1 MYDFQEFSLVSDTGC
16 PAHPAILAAVGSV
29 NEGYA
34 AAYGDDEVTAAAKR
48 ALCEIFGGDIDVY
61 FAFSGT
67 GANVFALAALAG
79 RSGAAVC
86 PATAHIGVH
95 EAAACEGLAGVKLLC
110 ADTADGKLR
119 VADVER
125 YAALRE
131 DIHCPRP
138 DLISISQVTECGTV
152 YTQAEL
158 EALCRAAHAHGMAV
172 HMDGA
177 RFANAVAAT
186 GLPPRAI
193 SRDAGVD
200 VLTLG
205 GTKNGFLFGEAVI
218 FFNKDA
224 SGRYAR
230 LQKQFLQLASKN
242 RFIAAQFVAALEN
255 GLWLDMAKRAND
267 AAARLASGLSQI
279 DGMALRY
286 PADANMV
293 FMRASGKPLERAVA
307 MGLAAPG
314 EPDGVLRMVASW
326 GATDAQID
334 AFVEHMRG

>member
-1 MYDFQEFSLVSDTGC
+1 MYDLPEFSLASDTWC
-16 PAHPAILAAVGSV
+16 PAHPDILAAVARV

-34 AAYGDDEVTAAAKR
+34 PAYGDDGVTAAAKR
-48 ALCEIFGGDIDVY
+48 ALCGVFGDDIDVY

-79 RSGAAVC
+79 RAGAAVC
-86 PATAHIGVH
+86 PESAHINMH

-110 ADTADGKLR
+110 AATPDGKLA
-119 VADVER
+119 VADIER
-125 YAALRE
+125 YAELRD
-131 DIHCPRP
+131 DIHCARP
-138 DLISISQVTECGTV
+138 DMISISQVTERGTV

-186 GLPPRAI
+186 GLPPRAL

-218 FFNKDA
+218 FFNKGA
-224 SGRYAR
+224 AGRYAR
-230 LQKQFLQLASKN
+230 LQKQYLQLASKN
-242 RFIAAQFVAALEN
+242 RYIAAQFAAALEN
-255 GLWLDMAKRAND
+255 GLWLDMAKRANG
-267 AAARLASGLSQI
+267 AAARLAAGLSGI
-279 DGMALRY
+279 AGMELQY
-286 PADANMV
+286 PAQANMV
-293 FMRASGKPLERAVA
+293 FMKASGRPLERADA
-307 MGLAAPG
+307 LGLIAPG
-314 EPDGVLRMVASW
+314 EAPGVVRMVASW
-326 GATDAQID
+326 CATDAQID
-334 AFVEHMRG
+334 AFVTEMAQ